1 MIKPN
6 LKERNEEFMPY
17 RFDIW
22 IADVMEEILLL
33 KLLGP
38 HFVVKERI
46 GGEKPKDGKWF
57 Y

>member
-1 MIKPN
+1 MK
-6 LKERNEEFMPY
+6 FVPY